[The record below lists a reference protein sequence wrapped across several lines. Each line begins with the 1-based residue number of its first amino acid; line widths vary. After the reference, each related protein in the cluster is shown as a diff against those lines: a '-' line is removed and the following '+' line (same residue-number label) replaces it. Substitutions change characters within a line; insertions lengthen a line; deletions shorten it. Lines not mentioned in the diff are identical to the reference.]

1 MFRNGE
7 IMTTKYHD
15 TIDELKNQTQSM
27 GILASQMLKDSVTAL
42 ENFDMSLA
50 DDVRE
55 RRHELAKMDHDIEDK
70 VLRTIAL
77 NQPRAS
83 DMRLLGT
90 ILKIITYQNRIG
102 RYGKDIASIAI
113 GMDEKKHL
121 AKLVKIPKMTKKV
134 SEMLDTTLEAFR
146 TSNSEK
152 LQGMD
157 EKDNEV
163 DELRWS
169 IFRDCL
175 KHMFD
180 DKKNIERGADYML
193 VARYLERCGDHVCKM
208 SEKIHYMDT
217 GNHIEIK

>member
-1 MFRNGE
+1 
-7 IMTTKYHD
+7 
-15 TIDELKNQTQSM
+15 
-27 GILASQMLKDSVTAL
+27 
-42 ENFDMSLA
+42 
-50 DDVRE
+50 
-55 RRHELAKMDHDIEDK
+55 
-70 VLRTIAL
+70 
-77 NQPRAS
+77 
-83 DMRLLGT
+83 MRLLGT

-121 AKLVKIPKMTKKV
+121 AKLVKIPKMSKKV
-134 SEMLDTTLEAFR
+134 SEMLEVTLEAFK

-217 GNHIEIK
+217 GNRIEIK